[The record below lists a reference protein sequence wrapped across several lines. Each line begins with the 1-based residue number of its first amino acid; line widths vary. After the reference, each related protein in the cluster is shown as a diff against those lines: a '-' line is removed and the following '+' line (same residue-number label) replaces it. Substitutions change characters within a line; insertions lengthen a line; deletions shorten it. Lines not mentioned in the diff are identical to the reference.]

1 MTMAAAVRAS
11 SICVSSVEVTAPPF
25 GLACRRVF
33 QRDRGLGG
41 YRAEDTFPSSG
52 VHPDLRLSTQV
63 KVLVTRNMEHG
74 DRQQE
79 LRAVRDRVH
88 AAAGARALLLGPLP
102 GRVEPAERQRP
113 SGRGRRAGLD
123 D

>member
-11 SICVSSVEVTAPPF
+11 SICVSSVEVTVPPF

-33 QRDRGLGG
+33 QRHHGLGADS
-41 YRAEDTFPSSG
+41 AEDTFPSSS
-52 VHPDLRLSTQV
+52 VHPDLCPSTQV

-79 LRAVRDRVH
+79 LCAVRDRVH
-88 AAAGARALLLGPLP
+88 AAAGTRALLLGPLP
-102 GRVEPAERQRP
+102 GRVEP
-113 SGRGRRAGLD
+113 
-123 D
+123 